1 MSSWNVVILASVI
14 CMALKVAGYLIPP
27 RAFEHPT
34 VARIANLMTV
44 ALLAALIAVQTLGA
58 GQSIQVDARVP
69 AVLVAAGLYALR
81 VPFVVV
87 VIAAAAVA
95 ALIRAL
101 T

>member
-1 MSSWNVVILASVI
+1 VSSWTVVILASVV

-34 VARIANLMTV
+34 VSRIANLMTV

-69 AVLVAAGLYALR
+69 AILVAAGLYALR

-87 VIAAAAVA
+87 VIAAAVVA
-95 ALIRAL
+95 AGIRAL

>member
-1 MSSWNVVILASVI
+1 MSSWNIVILASII
-14 CMALKVAGYLIPP
+14 CLALKVAGYLIPP

-58 GQSIQVDARVP
+58 GESIQVDARLP

-95 ALIRAL
+95 ALIRLL

>member
-1 MSSWNVVILASVI
+1 MSSWNIVILASVI
-14 CMALKVAGYLIPP
+14 CLALKVAGYLIPP

-58 GQSIQVDARVP
+58 GQSIQVDARLP

>member
-1 MSSWNVVILASVI
+1 MSAWNIVILASVI
-14 CMALKVAGYLIPP
+14 CVALKVLGYLIPP

-34 VARIANLMTV
+34 VSRIANLLTV

-58 GQSIQVDARVP
+58 GQSIAVDARVP

-87 VIAAAAVA
+87 VIVAAAVA
-95 ALIRAL
+95 AGIRAF